1 MENKQMPI
9 DIEDYKKLIEGNYYF
24 IDKTGFIMSLI
35 DGHSDVTLITRPR
48 RFGKTLTMSMLKYF
62 YANDDVAENRKLFEK
77 CDIGL
82 SDNKKYMA
90 EQGKYP
96 VLFLT
101 FKDIK
106 ADNFDSMKKQFA
118 MIISDIYGRNRDIMS
133 VLADDEKEYYN
144 KALRYEL
151 SDEELRF
158 SLKRMTEY
166 LYKYNKEK
174 VVILIDEY
182 DTPIQCAYDAR
193 EKYHHE
199 AIDFVKGLLGAVLKT
214 NDRMNFA
221 ILTGVLRIAK
231 ESIFSDLNN
240 LDLCS
245 VLSDK
250 YSDVFGFNGK
260 DIDKILYDYGLTDK
274 KEEVIEWYDGYR
286 FGSENIYNP
295 WSVIKYIDNHCKV
308 QAYWTNTGSYSILS
322 ESLGNEGFSMETSME
337 KLLNGDP
344 VSAWIDEG
352 IIYDEIGQS
361 NNKLFTMLLT
371 TGYLTPF
378 GNDGSEQDE
387 CQLRIPNKEVASIFK
402 RDVLERMSGNRSSVI
417 ENALIEKLLK
427 GDAGELERALS
438 DFILNYVSYFD
449 ASTEGFYHGMML
461 GILVCIFDT
470 HKVKSN
476 KESGYGRFD
485 IALYPKRPDGVGVIL
500 EFKSSS
506 SEKDLEKDA
515 REALKQIDDK
525 KYETELRQANVN
537 TIYKY
542 GISFCGKMIRVE

>member
-1 MENKQMPI
+1 MPI
-9 DIEDYKKLIEGNYYF
+9 GIEDYKKLIEGNYYF
-24 IDKTGFIMSLI
+24 IDKTDFIMSLI

-62 YANDDVAENRKLFEK
+62 YDNDNVAENRKLFEK
-77 CDIGL
+77 CHIGQ

-106 ADNFDSMKKQFA
+106 ADTCDSMKKQFA
-118 MIISDIYGRNRDIMS
+118 MIISDIYGRNRDIMD

-144 KALRYEL
+144 KVLRYEL

-166 LYKYNKEK
+166 LYKYYKEK

-182 DTPIQCAYDAR
+182 DTPIQSAYNA
-193 EKYHHE
+193 EVKYHHE
-199 AIDFVKGLLGAVLKT
+199 ATDFVKGLLGAVLKT

-240 LDLCS
+240 LDVCS

-250 YSDVFGFNGK
+250 YSDVFGFGEN
-260 DIDKILYDYGLTDK
+260 DIDKILLDYGLIEK
-274 KEEVIEWYDGYR
+274 KDEVVEWYDGYR
-286 FGSENIYNP
+286 FGTENIYNP
-295 WSVIKYIDNHCKV
+295 WSVIKYIDNRCKV
-308 QAYWTNTGSYSILS
+308 QAYWTNTGSHSILS
-322 ESLGNEGFSMETSME
+322 GSLGRDGFTTETSME
-337 KLLNGDP
+337 KLLNGDS

-352 IIYDEIGQS
+352 IIYDEIGQNS
-361 NNKLFTMLLT
+361 NRLFTMLLS
-371 TGYLTPF
+371 TGYLTSSEI
-378 GNDGSEQDE
+378 GNKDQDE
-387 CQLRIPNKEVASIFK
+387 YQLRIPNKEIVSIF
-402 RDVLERMSGNRSSVI
+402 RREVLERMSGSRSSEI

-427 GDAGELERALS
+427 GDAAELETALS

-449 ASTEGFYHGMML
+449 AGTEGFYHGMML
-461 GILVCIFDT
+461 GILAMVFDT
-470 HKVKSN
+470 HRVESN

-485 IALYPKRPDGVGVIL
+485 IALYPKKTNDIAVLL
-500 EFKSSS
+500 EFKSSG
-506 SEKDLEKDA
+506 SEKELEKDA
-515 REALKQIDDK
+515 QEALNQIDEK
-525 KYETELRQANVN
+525 KYDTELKKVKAGK
-537 TIYKY
+537 IHKY
-542 GISFCGKMIRVE
+542 GISFYGKIIRVR